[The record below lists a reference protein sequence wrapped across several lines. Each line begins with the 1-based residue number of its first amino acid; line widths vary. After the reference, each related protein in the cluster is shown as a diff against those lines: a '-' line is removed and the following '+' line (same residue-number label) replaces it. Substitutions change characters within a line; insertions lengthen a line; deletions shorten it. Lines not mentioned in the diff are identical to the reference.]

1 MPYFSQLTN
10 HFLIAMPSLADPN
23 FTHTVTYLCEHN
35 QEGALGIIINR
46 PTELTLADLAEQLN
60 IEITE
65 PELADTPIYQ
75 GGPVQLERGFVLH
88 SPLGEWDSTLEVTPD
103 IGLTMS
109 QDIIDAIAN
118 GVGPDHFLIALGYAG
133 WGQGQLET
141 ELAANAWL
149 NGPADS
155 QIIFKQPIENRWTA
169 AAALLG
175 VDINTLSPDVGH
187 A

>member
-60 IEITE
+60 IEVTE
-65 PELADTPIYQ
+65 PELAETPIYQ

-175 VDINTLSPDVGH
+175 VDLNTLSPDVGH